1 MHKQNDICYSYVI
14 IYLQLSTAKRNLFMR
29 LNTKKKI
36 RLTLATSVFAALT
49 IWGVHLP
56 AQDITAEET
65 SSIDAFTQEILDEHK
80 AEVEAEKAL
89 QNAKCREM
97 YENRIEDYK
106 LQAETSLD
114 RVAKNSQNAEKGSFI
129 GSYQLTA
136 YIATGNRCASG
147 VYPTVNHTV
156 ACNSIPLGTKIY
168 IEGYGEFVVEDT
180 GGMAGNVIDIF
191 VADYGSAIQFG
202 RRTANVY
209 VISE

>member
-114 RVAKNSQNAEKGSFI
+114 RVAKNSQNAEKGNFI

>member
-1 MHKQNDICYSYVI
+1 
-14 IYLQLSTAKRNLFMR
+14 MR

-89 QNAKCREM
+89 QNAKGREM

-114 RVAKNSQNAEKGSFI
+114 RVAKNSQNAEKGNFI

>member
-1 MHKQNDICYSYVI
+1 
-14 IYLQLSTAKRNLFMR
+14 MR

-36 RLTLATSVFAALT
+36 RLTIATSIFAALS
-49 IWGVHLP
+49 IWGVRLP

-65 SSIDAFTQEILDEHK
+65 GSIDEFTQEILDEHK
-80 AEVEAEKAL
+80 AEVEAEKEL
-89 QNAKCREM
+89 QNSKCREM

-106 LQAETSLD
+106 FQAETSLD
-114 RVAKNSQNAEKGSFI
+114 RVAKNSQNAEKGNFI
-129 GSYQLTA
+129 GNYQLTA

-147 VYPTVNHTV
+147 VYPQVNHTV
-156 ACNSIPLGTKIY
+156 ACNSIPLGTRIY

-191 VADYGSAIQFG
+191 VSDYGSAIQFG

-209 VISE
+209 ILSE

>member
-1 MHKQNDICYSYVI
+1 MNI
-14 IYLQLSTAKRNLFMR
+14 T
-29 LNTKKKI
+29 TKKKI
-36 RLTLATSVFAALT
+36 RLTLATSMFAALT
-49 IWGVHLP
+49 IWGVKLP

-65 SSIDAFTQEILDEHK
+65 SSMDAFILEEHK

-89 QNAKCREM
+89 QDERCREM

-114 RVAKNSQNAEKGSFI
+114 RVAKNSQNAEKGDFI
-129 GSYQLTA
+129 GNYQLTA

-147 VYPTVNHTV
+147 VYPQVNHTV

-209 VISE
+209 VVSE